1 MQFLQGDIELLD
13 HVQNEV
19 GQQSTAVCIEKTVQ
33 GTSEAV
39 VGELSGGS
47 AKERA
52 NLDFHGPGKGT
63 YRSPQNSKKPV
74 FALQNRS
81 TVSNIDY

>member
-1 MQFLQGDIELLD
+1 MILIVSVGDYQGRLSAHPPSVGFDIPTGDSERGGVVVQLLQGDIELFD
-13 HVQNEV
+13 HMQNEV

-47 AKERA
+47 AKE
-52 NLDFHGPGKGT
+52 
-63 YRSPQNSKKPV
+63 
-74 FALQNRS
+74 
-81 TVSNIDY
+81 